1 MSIRSHIDAQALNH
15 AWTAFERCAEDA
27 PEGAYEQA
35 KAIAQVVGLCANH
48 LIKELR
54 EIGLGANNGDGLRE
68 VEAVIYG
75 YIKNSNPDAEVFPM
89 AEGFGS
95 AMVGEAGE
103 RVLAQAVRDRDFLQ
117 QHQCRQ

>member
-15 AWTAFERCAEDA
+15 AWTAFEQCAEDA

-75 YIKNSNPDAEVFPM
+75 YIKNSNPDACVFPT
-89 AEGFGS
+89 AEGFGE
-95 AMVGEAGE
+95 AMGGVARE
-103 RVLAQAVRDRDFLQ
+103 RVLAQAAHNVAFLKEQ
-117 QHQCRQ
+117 IYE